1 MSDILYRVKNWIE
14 EQGLLPDSGVVIA
27 GLSGGA
33 DSMAMAHM
41 LCRLLPAGRLV
52 CAHVNHGIRGEAADG
67 DQAFVE
73 EWCREQ
79 GIPCRVLRADVPAEA
94 KKTGEGLEV
103 CGRRVRYAFF
113 QSLATGENDRIATA
127 HTRSDQAETVLLHL
141 VQGAG
146 ARGLSGIPA
155 KRENIIRPVLCLSRG
170 EIEAYCEENRIL
182 WRTDATNAEVEY
194 TRNRIRH
201 QVLPLL
207 REMNPGIEETLE
219 RTAFSLKRDA
229 DCLETMAEKS
239 LEQARVGQGLSV
251 KAMQALPEAVAVR
264 VLAQYFQERGC
275 PRPETVHL
283 EQALSAIQRGK
294 GRLSLPGG
302 CEVSVWSDILRA
314 EKGEKASFSGWEVPV
329 TGRET
334 LLGDGRRLILEKFP
348 VSEMKNRIKFHNLLF
363 PIFLDY
369 DTITHSQTL
378 LVRTRRAGDRFSPAG
393 RGVSKSLKKLFS
405 EERVP
410 VQTRDHLAVLESN
423 GELLWVETFG
433 VCHRCRLR
441 PETKRVL
448 LLYLQPKE
456 EDQDEEGA
464 QLPGKA

>member
-1 MSDILYRVKNWIE
+1 MSNALYRVKSWIE
-14 EQGLLPDSGVVIA
+14 EQRLLPDSGLVIA

-41 LCRLLPAGRLV
+41 LHQLLPAGRLV
-52 CAHVNHGIRGEAADG
+52 CAHINHGIRGEAAER

-73 EWCREQ
+73 DWCRKE
-79 GIPCRVLRADVPAEA
+79 GIPLQVLRANVPEEA
-94 KKTGEGLEV
+94 KKTGEGLEA

-113 QSLATGENDRIATA
+113 QSLSLGENDRIATA

-146 ARGLSGIPA
+146 ARGLSGIPT
-155 KRENIIRPVLCLSRG
+155 KRENIIRPVLCLSRE
-170 EIEAYCEENRIL
+170 EIEEYCRENHIQ
-182 WRTDATNAEVEY
+182 WCTDATNEEIEY

-207 REMNPGIEETLE
+207 RDMNPSIEETLE

-229 DCLETMAEKS
+229 DCLEEMAQKS
-239 LEQARVGQGLSV
+239 LEQVRVEKGLSV
-251 KAMQALPEAVAVR
+251 KAIQALPEAVAVR
-264 VLAQYFQERGC
+264 VLARYFQEQGC

-283 EQALSAIQRGK
+283 EQALTAVQRGG
-294 GRLSLPGG
+294 GRLSVPGG
-302 CEVSVWSDILRA
+302 FEVSIWSDLLRI
-314 EKGEKASFSGWEVPV
+314 EKREKVPFSSWEVPIR
-329 TGRET
+329 GHKT
-334 LLGDGRRLILEKFP
+334 LLEDGRWLIMENFP
-348 VSEMKNRIKFHNLLF
+348 VSEMKKRIKFHNLLF
-363 PIFLDY
+363 PILLDY
-369 DTITHSQTL
+369 DTITHSQNL
-378 LVRTRRAGDRFSPAG
+378 LIRTRRAGDRFSPAG
-393 RGVSKSLKKLFS
+393 RGISKSLKKLFS

-410 VQTRDHLAVLESN
+410 IQIRDHLAVLESN

-448 LLYLQPKE
+448 LLYFQPE
-456 EDQDEEGA
+456 ENK
-464 QLPGKA
+464 LI

>member
-1 MSDILYRVKNWIE
+1 MSDALYRVKSWIE
-14 EQGLLPDSGVVIA
+14 EQRLLPDSGLVIA

-41 LCRLLPAGRLV
+41 LHQLLPAGRLV
-52 CAHVNHGIRGEAADG
+52 CAHINHGIRGEAADG

-73 EWCREQ
+73 DWCRKE
-79 GIPCRVLRADVPAEA
+79 GIPLRVLRANVPQEA
-94 KKTGEGLEV
+94 QKTGEGLEA
-103 CGRRVRYAFF
+103 CGRRVRYDFF
-113 QSLATGENDRIATA
+113 QSLALGENDRIATA

-155 KRENIIRPVLCLSRG
+155 KRENIIRPVLCLSRE
-170 EIEAYCEENRIL
+170 EIEEYCRENHIQ
-182 WRTDATNAEVEY
+182 WCTDATNEEMEY

-207 REMNPGIEETLE
+207 REMNPSIEETLE
-219 RTAFSLKRDA
+219 RTAFSLRRDA
-229 DCLETMAEKS
+229 DCLEEMAQKS
-239 LEQARVGQGLSV
+239 LEETRVGKGLSV
-251 KAMQALPEAVAVR
+251 KAIQALPEAVAVR
-264 VLAQYFQERGC
+264 VLAQYFQEQGC

-283 EQALSAIQRGK
+283 EQALDAVQRGA
-294 GRLSLPGG
+294 GRLSLPGE
-302 CEVSVWSDILRA
+302 CEVSVWSDVLRA
-314 EKGEKASFSGWEVPV
+314 EKRKKNIFSGWEVPIM
-329 TGRET
+329 GRET
-334 LLGDGRRLILEKFP
+334 LLGDGRRLIMENFP
-348 VSEMKNRIKFHNLLF
+348 VSEMKKRIKFHNLLF
-363 PIFLDY
+363 PILLDY
-369 DTITHSQTL
+369 DTITHSQIL

-393 RGVSKSLKKLFS
+393 RGISKSLKKLFS

-410 VQTRDHLAVLESN
+410 VQVRDHLAVLESN

-448 LLYLQPKE
+448 LLYLQPE
-456 EDQDEEGA
+456 ENG
-464 QLPGKA
+464 LI